1 MQQFRPRAAL
11 LCLFVFALC
20 AARATAQS
28 PGPPPSSDDASPAP
42 AAAAA
47 TEGGG
52 VSGNLFVPEEVR
64 RQLREQ
70 REQLEEMRA
79 ALKEQA
85 RLIEE
90 LRGRMER
97 AERATAP
104 AGATPA
110 VIKDAA
116 FAHATPAESPGAS
129 ASSGARRGGA
139 AGQEGK
145 PLDERVA
152 GVEAQ
157 AKKTGEALSRQLGS
171 MTFGGDMR
179 FRYESL
185 YGQQNA
191 AATAGNP
198 DALGNPLN
206 SRQRLRLRARFGVR
220 GQVGKEFEW
229 GLRLA
234 TGSFADVHSTNQTL
248 TDFFSRKNFALD
260 QAFIAYKPSRLPGFR
275 VQAGKFETPW
285 LRTEMTWDNDNT
297 IEGLSESYERKSE
310 KSRLKELAFVAW
322 QSPLLERNAAFV
334 LNSDGTVNLGES
346 ARGGRDLALY
356 GAQLRA
362 RLAPTEHLSLT
373 LSAADLYFSGTQFIN
388 PAQFFGPNIQL
399 PVSVNIPASGTTPAR
414 TVTAQVSVPRDMLV
428 GGNSNLGFSSATTN
442 AVNRDG
448 RLSSGYNLLDLIA
461 RVELSRSK
469 RWPLMLLLNFVTNTQ
484 AHDVVSAGPGGADV
498 LQRNDEDRGYWAEF
512 QVRRLVNR
520 TKDESPETPK
530 RGDLLFNYTFLRI
543 EKDAVLSPFNFSDL
557 SIFSDVRGHR
567 LSAAYTADPR
577 VVLSL
582 TGIFAQRPNGLA
594 GPFGA
599 TPPGSLNRTLTR
611 IQLDTILRF

>member
-1 MQQFRPRAAL
+1 MRQLRLRAAL
-11 LCLFVFALC
+11 LCLFVFALP
-20 AARATAQS
+20 AARASAQS
-28 PGPPPSSDDASPAP
+28 PGPSPSSNDAPPAP
-42 AAAAA
+42 SAAEP
-47 TEGGG
+47 EGGG
-52 VSGNLFVPEEVR
+52 VSGNLFVTEEVR

-70 REQLEEMRA
+70 REQLEQMRA

-90 LRGRMER
+90 LRARMER

-104 AGATPA
+104 TGTTPA
-110 VIKDAA
+110 VIAEAA
-116 FAHATPAESPGAS
+116 FTSASPSEALGAS
-129 ASSGARRGGA
+129 ASPGARRGGA
-139 AGQEGK
+139 AGQDSK
-145 PLDERVA
+145 PLEERLA

-157 AKKTGEALSRQLGS
+157 AKKTGEVLSKQLGS
-171 MTFGGDMR
+171 MTFSGDLR
-179 FRYESL
+179 FRYEAL

-191 AATAGNP
+191 LATAGSP

-234 TGSFADVHSTNQTL
+234 TGSFPDVHSTNQTL

-310 KSRLKELAFVAW
+310 GSRLRELAFVAW

-334 LNSDGTVNLGES
+334 LNPDGTVNLGES

-356 GAQLRA
+356 GGQLRA
-362 RLAPTEHLSLT
+362 RVAPTQHLSVT

-399 PVSVNIPASGTTPAR
+399 PVSVTIPASGSSPAR
-414 TVTAQVSVPRDMLV
+414 TVTAQVSVPRELLV

-461 RVELSRSK
+461 RFELSRSK

-498 LQRNDEDRGYWAEF
+498 VRRNDENRGYWAEF
-512 QVRRLVNR
+512 QVRRMADR
-520 TKDESPETPK
+520 AKDENPETPK

-582 TGIFAQRPNGLA
+582 TGIFSQRPNGLG

-611 IQLDTILRF
+611 VQLDTILRF